1 MLLPHTTMSVNR
13 DLGMAAFIQFTKTKF
28 LEMPRICL
36 RTFVCIRQQTNPK
49 HKHTKMYLAS
59 SNLSPNG
66 MQRFTKCMEKFLQ
79 FSVSLVV
86 VLMPDLKQDVEFCM
100 IFSIVKCTGNN

>member
-1 MLLPHTTMSVNR
+1 MV
-13 DLGMAAFIQFTKTKF
+13 AFIQFTKTKF

-36 RTFVCIRQQTNPK
+36 RTFVCISSKQIQI
-49 HKHTKMYLAS
+49 HKHTKMFLAS

-79 FSVSLVV
+79 FSVSVV
-86 VLMPDLKQDVEFCM
+86 VAWMPDLKQDAEFFM